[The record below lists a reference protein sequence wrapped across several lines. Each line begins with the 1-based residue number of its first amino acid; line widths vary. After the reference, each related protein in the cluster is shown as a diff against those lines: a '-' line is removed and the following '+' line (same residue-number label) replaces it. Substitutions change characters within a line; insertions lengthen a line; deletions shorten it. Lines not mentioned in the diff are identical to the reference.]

1 MPAPSLL
8 LLPPVPALAEV
19 QPVARSLGQ
28 VELRQVLA
36 VPACGHELL
45 PCWLQGWPVS
55 AHGLAFRASV
65 YAERSVAPVL
75 VCLSVE

>member
-1 MPAPSLL
+1 MSVPLV
-8 LLPPVPALAEV
+8 PPVPALAEV
-19 QPVARSLGQ
+19 QPVARWLGQ
-28 VELRQVLA
+28 VELQQALA

-65 YAERSVAPVL
+65 SAERSVALVL